1 MELLSCSFGRASSIF
16 AKSLIGLA
24 VPALVFAQA
33 SDKLCQTAANPTMPQ
48 ITLQWDSF
56 NDFGNS
62 KSKYTETGFK
72 VEADS
77 SSCKIRSVR
86 TDGRSG
92 ERPCAWTPRSS
103 CDLQLGKDAISHKF
117 STGNVFQYGKLQWVS
132 NETVPVKV
140 KHGDA
145 ISEEMRTV
153 AVVKFD
159 GTWSRGSDRGR
170 SVSTAYF
177 DRDWGVLLK
186 IEGAHDANKWGDL
199 VSMIE
204 FPQ

>member
-1 MELLSCSFGRASSIF
+1 MELVSRFVDSASRILAMSVIGF
-16 AKSLIGLA
+16 AA
-24 VPALVFAQA
+24 PALVFAQA
-33 SDKLCQTAANPTMPQ
+33 SDKLCQTSASAATSQ
-48 ITLQWDSF
+48 ATLHWESF

-72 VEADS
+72 VEADG

-86 TDGRSG
+86 TDGRPG
-92 ERPCAWTPRSS
+92 ERSCAWTPRSN

-117 STGNVFQYGKLQWVS
+117 SSGTVFQYGKLQWVS
-132 NETVPVKV
+132 NEMVPVKV